1 MTRCSAPLRAFL
13 LAALAL
19 LAAGCQALL
28 PGEAGLERRLA
39 AFGGV
44 TAPLAAPVAAPVEI
58 LWDAHQIPYVIAATD
73 RDAAFALGM
82 IQAHLRGGELALA
95 RHLVRGRLS
104 ELGGPGLNDIDHA
117 LRILDFGR
125 AADAAIA
132 RMPPETRAWLEAFVD
147 GINWFEATHGLAFPE
162 AGLLGLE
169 VEPYSAADM
178 IAIGRL
184 GGQDVNW
191 PLYRDLAALWGTPA
205 FERAFARIAE
215 AGSDGMRETAP
226 AHARLEALAAL
237 FGRTGSNA
245 WAVAPSRSASGG
257 AMLAADPHLSLSLPG
272 VWIAAGV
279 RAPGMK
285 AVGLMPLG
293 VPVLAIGRSAD
304 MAWAGTNLHAAV
316 SDLYDVSGLPAEAI
330 ASTPTRI
337 RTRFWFDTLRTV
349 RMAPQGPVISDAA
362 ELELPGR
369 MLALRWAG
377 HLPTD
382 EISALLGVARAR
394 TPEEFR
400 AALESFGQPPQTM
413 VFAAADGH
421 IGAVL
426 ATTQPDR
433 AGFTAAAFI
442 KDGTKPDPDWDRLL
456 TASRLPV
463 TLDPPGGVLVSANQ
477 NPEADGAALGFT
489 FAGTARARRI
499 AERLN
504 HAQILTLDDL
514 ARAQRDTLSREAA
527 ALARHLAREIRSLG
541 LARTAP
547 AVLARLEAWNGDYAA
562 GSTGAPAF
570 EALLYWLLPPL
581 HGAAGADDL
590 DPIEAEW
597 EVIVHFLPGDLAAL
611 TPEARRDLLRD
622 ALRHAERDIERTPTW
637 GDMHRMPVAHILS
650 AVPVIGGFFDYGSYP
665 AGGSRQTAAKAAHG
679 LLRRRTAADFGAS
692 ARFLADLADP
702 DENWVV
708 LFGGQDGWLGSSTA
722 RDQIALWRA
731 GAYIRLP
738 MSDAAI
744 RAAFRHRTT
753 LVPEAAR

>member
-1 MTRCSAPLRAFL
+1 MTRSPVLLRAL
-13 LAALAL
+13 ILAALSL

-28 PGEAGLERRLA
+28 PADAGLERRLA

-44 TAPLAAPVAAPVEI
+44 AAPLDAPVDAPVEI

-73 RDAAFALGM
+73 HDAAFALGM

-95 RHLVRGRLS
+95 RHVVRGRLS

-132 RMPPETRAWLEAFVD
+132 RMPPETHAWLQAFVD
-147 GINWFEATHGLAFPE
+147 GVNWFEATHGLAFPE

-191 PLYRDLAALWGTPA
+191 PVYRDLAALWGTPDFA
-205 FERAFARIAE
+205 RAFARVAE
-215 AGSDGMRETAP
+215 AGSDGMREKSP
-226 AHARLEALAAL
+226 AHARLEALEAL

-245 WAVAPSRSASGG
+245 WAVAPSRSASG
-257 AMLAADPHLSLSLPG
+257 AALLAADPHLSLSLPG

-279 RAPGMK
+279 RAPGLS
-285 AVGLMPLG
+285 AVGLMPMG

-316 SDLYDVSGLPAEAI
+316 SDLYDVSNLPPEAI

-337 RTRFWFDTLRTV
+337 RTRFWFDTVRTV
-349 RMAPQGPVISDAA
+349 RMAPQGPIVSDAA

-369 MLALRWAG
+369 TLALRWAG

-382 EISALLGVARAR
+382 EISALLGVARAK
-394 TPEEFR
+394 TPDEFR
-400 AALESFGQPPQTM
+400 AALETFGQPPQTM
-413 VFAAADGH
+413 IFAGAGGH
-421 IGAVL
+421 IGAAL
-426 ATTQPDR
+426 ATAQPDR
-433 AGFTAAAFI
+433 AGFSAATFI
-442 KDGTKPDPDWDRLL
+442 KDGAKPDPDWDRLL
-456 TASRLPV
+456 TASRLPF

-499 AERLN
+499 AELLN

-514 ARAQRDTLSREAA
+514 ARAQRDTLSREAG
-527 ALARHLAREIRSLG
+527 ALAHLLAREIRAAG
-541 LARTAP
+541 LARSGP
-547 AVLARLEAWNGDYAA
+547 AVLARLEAWDGDYGADSA
-562 GSTGAPAF
+562 GAPAF

-581 HGAAGADDL
+581 HGAADADDL

-597 EVIVHFLPGDLAAL
+597 EVIVRFLPGDLAAL
-611 TPEARRDLLRD
+611 TPEARRDMLHA
-622 ALRHAERDIERTPTW
+622 ALRHAERDIERAPTW

-650 AVPVIGGFFDYGSYP
+650 AVPVLGRFFDYGSYP
-665 AGGSRQTAAKAAHG
+665 AGGSRQTASKAAHG
-679 LLRRRTAADFGAS
+679 LLRRRTEAEFGAS

-708 LFGGQDGWLGSSTA
+708 LFGGEDGWLGSNTA

-738 MSDAAI
+738 MTDAAI
-744 RAAFRHRTT
+744 RGAFTRRTMLAPAAQ
-753 LVPEAAR
+753 